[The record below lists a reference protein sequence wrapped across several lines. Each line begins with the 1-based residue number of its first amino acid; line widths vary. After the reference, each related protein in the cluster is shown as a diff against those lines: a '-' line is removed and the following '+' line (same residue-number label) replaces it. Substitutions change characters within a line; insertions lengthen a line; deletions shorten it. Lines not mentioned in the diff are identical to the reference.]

1 MMLSAAKG
9 GQNRTVP
16 SLITSLVHQK
26 SLTSQLLP
34 PTSTESMAPTKHTM
48 FLFNKGERGP
58 LVCLMRQTWDEVMRL
73 SSLTWCLQVWSVQFC
88 TVQQVEVVFA
98 AENVKNKYNKTKQNK
113 KQKHKTKE
121 RPAGSGAERATT
133 FWRNKHLESHWT
145 LCWSGSI
152 YRWEESSEFTF
163 WPLGLKLGLIFAP
176 VYQPDCSNNLMTL
189 NVVSYLTSLSR
200 MSGVGPLNETWVN
213 LWISLGLN
221 TVWNI
226 WEHNSTKSVT
236 NLTIC
241 ICLHE

>member
-1 MMLSAAKG
+1 MWAHDALRCQRGTEQDGSFTHYVPRPPKEPDLSAPAPPQRWINGPDKAHYVSVQQG
-9 GQNRTVP
+9 RKRSTRLSHAPNMRR
-16 SLITSLVHQK
+16 SHALVKFDMMFAGLVSSVLHC
-26 SLTSQLLP
+26 
-34 PTSTESMAPTKHTM
+34 PTS
-48 FLFNKGERGP
+48 
-58 LVCLMRQTWDEVMRL
+58 
-73 SSLTWCLQVWSVQFC
+73 WSCFC
-88 TVQQVEVVFA
+88 ST

-113 KQKHKTKE
+113 EQKHKTKE

-152 YRWEESSEFTF
+152 YRWEESSEITF

-221 TVWNI
+221 T
-226 WEHNSTKSVT
+226 ETSGSTTQQS
-236 NLTIC
+236 L
-241 ICLHE
+241 